1 MGAVIGAPEQP
12 LYVGV
17 NVAPEIRHAID
28 AYARHTGSSR
38 AAVVRQIFGEWMRDH
53 VIYLDADRVRF
64 RD

>member
-1 MGAVIGAPEQP
+1 MGAVIGAPDQS

-17 NVAPEIRHAID
+17 HVAPEVRHAID

-38 AAVVRQIFGEWMRDH
+38 AAVVRQIFGEWMREN
-53 VIYLDADRVRF
+53 VVYLAPDRVRF